1 MDQRSSTLARDH
13 EHAPGPPSLHASLL
27 RLSVPERLGIGAGL
41 ALLLWAAV
49 LWALA

>member
-1 MDQRSSTLARDH
+1 MDQRSSTPAGAH
-13 EHAPGPPSLHASLL
+13 AHAPNLPSLHASLL
-27 RLSVPERLGIGAGL
+27 RLSIPERLGIAAGL